1 MKTYILYNPK
11 AGRGTSETEGKR
23 LAALYEGDVRFM
35 DITAIEDY
43 AALLTPLGE
52 EDNVVICGGD
62 GTLNRFANAVKA
74 LDVRCNVL
82 YYAIGTG
89 NDFLKDLG
97 KEVGEAPFRI
107 NKYLQNL
114 PCVEIK
120 GKKYLFLNGIGFG
133 IDGYCCEVG
142 DQCKAKAPEKP
153 VNYTAIAVKGL
164 LFHYKPKNA
173 TVVVDGK
180 TYTYKKVWIAA
191 TMKGRYYGGGMM
203 TAPAQDR
210 LAENG
215 EVTLVL
221 FHGKGRL
228 KTLMTF
234 PTIFEGK
241 HVEHTD
247 MVAVHTGKD
256 ITVTYDAPAPLQ
268 VDGETELDVLTY
280 HVSAGKITN
289 ETEAAEAVETV

>member
-1 MKTYILYNPK
+1 MKTFILYNPK
-11 AGRGTSETEGKR
+11 AGKGTSETEGKR
-23 LAALYEGDVRFM
+23 LAALYEGEVRFM
-35 DITAIEDY
+35 DITKIADY
-43 AALLTPLGE
+43 VSLLSPLTP

-62 GTLNRFANAVKA
+62 GTLNRFANAVKSI
-74 LDVRCNVL
+74 DVKCNIL

-97 KEVGEAPFRI
+97 KQVGEAPFRI
-107 NKYLQNL
+107 NEYLCDL
-114 PCVEIK
+114 PYVEIK

-142 DQCKAKAPEKP
+142 DKCKAKAPEKP
-153 VNYTAIAVKGL
+153 VNYTAIAIKGL
-164 LFHYKPKNA
+164 LLHYKPRNA

-191 TMKGRYYGGGMM
+191 AMKGRYYGGGMM

-210 LAENG
+210 LAKDG

-241 HVEHTD
+241 HIEHTD
-247 MVAVHTGKD
+247 MVAVHKGKD

-280 HVSAGKITN
+280 HVTAGVG
-289 ETEAAEAVETV
+289 ADAAVEQAAATV

>member
-1 MKTYILYNPK
+1 MKTYILYNPM

-23 LAALYEGDVRFM
+23 LAALYEGEVRFM
-35 DITAIEDY
+35 NITEIEDY
-43 AALLTPLGE
+43 NALLSPLDE
-52 EDNVVICGGD
+52 QDNVVICGGD
-62 GTLNRFANAVKA
+62 GTLNRFANATKS
-74 LDVRCNVL
+74 LDIKCNIL

-107 NKYLQNL
+107 NDYLKNL
-114 PCVEIK
+114 PSVEVK

-133 IDGYCCEVG
+133 IDGYCCEMG
-142 DQCKAKAPEKP
+142 DKCKDKAPEKP

-164 LFHYKPKNA
+164 LFHYKPRNA
-173 TVVVDGK
+173 TVVVDGQ
-180 TYTYKKVWIAA
+180 TFTYKKVWIAA
-191 TMKGRYYGGGMM
+191 SMKGRYYGGGMM
-203 TAPAQDR
+203 TAPEQDR
-210 LAENG
+210 MADDG

-247 MVAVHTGKD
+247 MVAVHKGKS
-256 ITVTYDAPAPLQ
+256 ITVTYDSPAPLQ
-268 VDGETELDVLTY
+268 VDGETELDVLSY
-280 HVSAGKITN
+280 HVVAGTAAPDAACV
-289 ETEAAEAVETV
+289 EEAATV